1 MSAPKKISGSK
12 SPADAEGPGFAS
24 AYPDALSQPGAQLTN
39 QFLLAMPGMLD
50 EQFAGS
56 VVYLFE
62 HNAKGAMGLV
72 VNRPTDVNLSTL
84 LDKIELKLE
93 ITPFAD
99 QAVYFG
105 GPVQTERGFVLHEP
119 SHFSAADAQ
128 ADVDRSANSAALAT
142 SSYSSS
148 LTVPGGLTMTTSKDV
163 LEAVAK
169 GNGPKR
175 FIMTLGYAGW
185 GAGQLEEEI
194 ALNGWINAEL
204 SRAQIAEIIFNT
216 PAAQRYQRA
225 MQALGFDPA
234 DLSGQ
239 VGHA

>member
-1 MSAPKKISGSK
+1 MSTPKKTSNSK
-12 SPADAEGPGFAS
+12 RTNDAEGPGSAS
-24 AYPDALSQPGAQLTN
+24 AFPGAIPQPSAQLAN

-119 SHFSAADAQ
+119 ASLGAADAVVSI
-128 ADVDRSANSAALAT
+128 DPSNPVI
-142 SSYSSS
+142 SYSSS

-185 GAGQLEEEI
+185 AAGQLEEEI

-204 SRAQIAEIIFNT
+204 SRAQMAEIIFNT
-216 PAAQRYQRA
+216 PAEQRYQRA
-225 MQALGFDPA
+225 MKALGFDPA

>member
-1 MSAPKKISGSK
+1 MSTPKKSSNNK
-12 SPADAEGPGFAS
+12 DPRDQEGPGSAS
-24 AYPDALSQPGAQLTN
+24 AFPEAIPQPFAQLTN

-93 ITPFAD
+93 IAPFAD

-119 SHFSAADAQ
+119 PNFSVAGAKAG
-128 ADVDRSANSAALAT
+128 VDRLADSATN
-142 SSYSSS
+142 YSSS

-204 SRAQIAEIIFNT
+204 SRAQMAEIIFNT
-216 PAAQRYQRA
+216 PSEQRYQRA

>member
-1 MSAPKKISGSK
+1 
-12 SPADAEGPGFAS
+12 
-24 AYPDALSQPGAQLTN
+24 
-39 QFLLAMPGMLD
+39 MPGMLD
-50 EQFAGS
+50 EHFAGS

-62 HNAKGAMGLV
+62 HNTKGAMGLV

-99 QAVYFG
+99 QAIYFG

-119 SHFSAADAQ
+119 PNLGAAEARASIDPSA
-128 ADVDRSANSAALAT
+128 SPAT
-142 SSYSSS
+142 SYSSS

-204 SRAQIAEIIFNT
+204 SRAQMAEIIFNT
-216 PAAQRYQRA
+216 PSEQRYQRA
-225 MQALGFDPA
+225 MKALGFDPA

>member
-1 MSAPKKISGSK
+1 MSTPKKTSNSK
-12 SPADAEGPGFAS
+12 RLNDAEGPGSAS
-24 AYPDALSQPGAQLTN
+24 AFPGGIPQPSTQLAN

-72 VNRPTDVNLSTL
+72 VNRPTEVNLSTL

-105 GPVQTERGFVLHEP
+105 GPVQTECGFVLHEP
-119 SHFSAADAQ
+119 PNLSSLESRASLDPTANRAASA
-128 ADVDRSANSAALAT
+128 T
-142 SSYSSS
+142 SYSSS

-204 SRAQIAEIIFNT
+204 SRAQMAEIIFNT